1 MMNVQLVAK
10 LDLPLDMYKEAQNV
24 RRAVVVEVEQD
35 RDHRGGV
42 YLWVEDND
50 GELVADEFELETDKP
65 KAVQEAYSI
74 LKRWRD
80 WY

>member
-10 LDLPLDMYKEAQNV
+10 LDLPLDMYKEA
-24 RRAVVVEVEQD
+24 
-35 RDHRGGV
+35 H
-42 YLWVEDND
+42 
-50 GELVADEFELETDKP
+50 
-65 KAVQEAYSI
+65 

>member
-1 MMNVQLVAK
+1 MNVQLVAK
-10 LDLPLDMYKEAQNV
+10 LDLPLDMYKEAQNI

-35 RDHRGGV
+35 RDHLGGV

-50 GELVADEFELETDKP
+50 GELVADEFELETNKRE
-65 KAVQEAYSI
+65 AVQEAYSI